1 MIRDTLIR
9 SAHPGDAEKI
19 ARIYVDTWR
28 STYRNILPR
37 SYLEGMRYDRAAH
50 SIQQGLMD
58 PENQYLVA
66 EETREIVGYIAGGA
80 ERTQDPAYAGEVYE
94 FYLLPAFQR
103 RGLGR
108 RLLSALAHRLE
119 KSSLYSMMVW
129 VLAAN
134 PNRRFYEKTGGL
146 YIRTR
151 SISFAGLSLMAA
163 AYGWIDITLAMN
175 DRP

>member
-9 SAHPGDAEKI
+9 SAHPGDAEAI

-28 STYRNILPR
+28 STYRNILPQG
-37 SYLEGMRYDRAAH
+37 YLEGMRYDRAAL
-50 SIQQGLMD
+50 SIQQGLID
-58 PENQYLVA
+58 PQNHFLVA
-66 EETREIVGYIAGGA
+66 EEAQGAVGYIAGGV
-80 ERTQDPAYAGEVYE
+80 ERTQDPVYGGEVYE

-108 RLLSALAHRLE
+108 RLLSALAHQLE
-119 KSSLYSMMVW
+119 NRSLHSMMVW

-151 SISFAGLSLMAA
+151 SISFAGLNLMAD